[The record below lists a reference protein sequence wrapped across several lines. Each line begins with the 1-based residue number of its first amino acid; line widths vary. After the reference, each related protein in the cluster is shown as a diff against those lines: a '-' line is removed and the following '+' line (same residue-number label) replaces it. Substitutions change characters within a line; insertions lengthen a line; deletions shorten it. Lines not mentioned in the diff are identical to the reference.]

1 MALKKTNTPPV
12 TPQDVL
18 KELSSS
24 ADIVLDAQEELVD
37 DVREALARLGIHNG
51 TPKAHGFED
60 PASPIRQTIV
70 SEAQRIHD
78 ASGIGS
84 AHEVLVGRVTV
95 NEKDIAELKET
106 SSGTDT
112 AQKTLAA
119 RVTVNEKDI
128 AELKSDTDRLESAV
142 ANPTPATA
150 DKIGAIKPDSS
161 TTTITPDGTVSVIT
175 SVSALPNSIV
185 MRDANGKIVG
195 DITGTARTAVYA

>member
-95 NEKDIAELKET
+95 NEKDIAELK
-106 SSGTDT
+106 
-112 AQKTLAA
+112 
-119 RVTVNEKDI
+119 
-128 AELKSDTDRLESAV
+128 SDTDRLESAV